1 MNATGKVVSIH
12 IAASGAAPMKSLEQ
26 VRALDRHGLEGDRY
40 ANKLGTYSNEP
51 GSGREVTLIEI
62 EAIEALQRDYQ
73 IALEP
78 SLTRRNIVT
87 RDVYLNH
94 LIDREFCVGAVV
106 LRGTRLCDACAH
118 MEKLTVK
125 GALRGLI
132 HRGGLR
138 AEIVKGGIIRVG
150 DIIAS
155 ALEIRNSKQV

>member
-1 MNATGKVVSIH
+1 MNAAGNVVSLH
-12 IAASGAAPMKSLEQ
+12 IAASGAAPMKSLRQ
-26 VRALDRHGLEGDRY
+26 VQAVERQGLEGDRY
-40 ANKLGTYSNEP
+40 AVKLGTYSNEP

-73 IALEP
+73 IVLEP
-78 SLTRRNIVT
+78 GLSRRNIVT
-87 RDVYLNH
+87 RGVCLSH

-106 LRGTRLCDACAH
+106 LRGTRPCDPCAH

-138 AEIVKGGIIRVG
+138 AEIVKGGTIRVG
-150 DIIAS
+150 DVIAS
-155 ALEIRNSKQV
+155 AK